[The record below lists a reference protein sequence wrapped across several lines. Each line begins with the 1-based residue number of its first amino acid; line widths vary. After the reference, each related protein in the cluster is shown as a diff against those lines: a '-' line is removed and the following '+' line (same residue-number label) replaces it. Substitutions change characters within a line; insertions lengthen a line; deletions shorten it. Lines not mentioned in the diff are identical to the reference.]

1 MVSAPASL
9 VWACVSRHNSFQ
21 RSKNGRTR
29 RSGKVIFSVEKGN
42 VANMSTFKYSGVAN
56 DKSVDVTMGEDEK
69 GSYPVFVKK
78 TVSKASKP
86 VKALQKSK
94 FSTSNIRKAVTSLES
109 QNSYYRP
116 DLQSKLA
123 AKYSA
128 LANGVKVGKGL
139 RKKSTVST
147 GRGSQE

>member
-1 MVSAPASL
+1 MIVEDGDCGIKKEEGDLPHCIRCAPTAHPASRDPCCDQHHHHNQPSNL
-9 VWACVSRHNSFQ
+9 IAC
-21 RSKNGRTR
+21 
-29 RSGKVIFSVEKGN
+29 
-42 VANMSTFKYSGVAN
+42 
-56 DKSVDVTMGEDEK
+56 
-69 GSYPVFVKK
+69 SYVLSPSQ

>member
-1 MVSAPASL
+1 MRRNLNLSSNQASSWHISLTLPLPSSPPTPHVAVMVSAPASL

-42 VANMSTFKYSGVAN
+42 VANMSTFKYSGIAN

-78 TVSKASKP
+78 V
-86 VKALQKSK
+86 
-94 FSTSNIRKAVTSLES
+94 R
-109 QNSYYRP
+109 
-116 DLQSKLA
+116 DDC
-123 AKYSA
+123 
-128 LANGVKVGKGL
+128 
-139 RKKSTVST
+139 
-147 GRGSQE
+147 